1 MSATWRYERP
11 QSLAILSRPTLSV
24 AVVIACRGGQDKLD
38 LVLASLKAQ
47 SYPARLLNV
56 YIVDDGSTPPL
67 KLPAIRPA
75 KTKILKFKNQSDLWG
90 KTDATNHVI
99 TKLKED
105 VIWCMDADMVM
116 HPDHLA
122 HMMKWH
128 HESDDYLVLGW
139 KRFVADW
146 NYNAKELT
154 KALEDGQFHELHR
167 ESEGKEGWET
177 LITGTKDL
185 REPGLESFRA
195 VVGATFSI
203 TRKNWLNLGG
213 YNPLF
218 KTGEDTEL
226 GWRVLVSGIRMVPER
241 DAHSWH
247 LGISTVEQ
255 HMDTVIAH
263 NRPLFANYI
272 PGLAYLRGH
281 APLNWA
287 VAENHVIVDCRTTTF
302 ESFKT
307 MINDFLSD
315 RKGQARF
322 TLLGPWSEL
331 PKRYRVIEDPL
342 VELRAIYRY
351 CFTDSRFTFELL
363 HGEDPLPIEDIL
375 AKMKVSASPYLYY
388 SEGNLDPR
396 IRFGAL
402 RQKMLKSK
410 RGLEGFVDAQDQR
423 NFLVYAPAL
432 GRARRIPGSV
442 YSNIE
447 QQWGLEWVEITE
459 FDFSKR
465 LSLRTFLPLIFIAL
479 RSFTRVRKPKDLK
492 NLIKRI
498 IKVTRNSLSK

>member
-1 MSATWRYERP
+1 MSATWRYDRP
-11 QSLAILSRPTLSV
+11 EALAINLRPSLSV

-47 SYPARLLNV
+47 SYPSRLINV
-56 YIVDDGSTPPL
+56 YIVDDGSTPAL
-67 KLPAIRPA
+67 KLPAIRPT
-75 KTKILKFKNQSDLWG
+75 KSKILKFKNAQDLWG

-99 TKLKED
+99 SKLKED
-105 VIWCMDADMVM
+105 VVWCMDADMVM

-139 KRFVADW
+139 KRFVPDW
-146 NYNAKELT
+146 NYNPKELSQ
-154 KALEDGQFHELHR
+154 ALSDGKFHELHQ

-185 REPGLESFRA
+185 RNPGLESFRA

-203 TRKNWLNLGG
+203 SRKNWLALGG

-226 GWRVLVSGIRMVPER
+226 GWRVLMSGIRMVPER

-255 HMDTVIAH
+255 HMETVIQH

-281 APLNWA
+281 APLTWA
-287 VAENHVIVDCRTTTF
+287 VAENQVIVDCRNMSF
-302 ESFKT
+302 EAFKS
-307 MINDFLSD
+307 MVNEFLSD
-315 RKGQARF
+315 RKGQAKF
-322 TLLGPWSEL
+322 LLLGPWSEL
-331 PKRYRVIEDPL
+331 PARYRVIEDPL
-342 VELRAIYRY
+342 KDVRAIYRY
-351 CFTDSRFTFELL
+351 CMADARFAFEIL
-363 HGEDPLPIEDIL
+363 HGDEVLMIDDIL
-375 AKMKVSASPYLYY
+375 EKMKVASSPYIYFT
-388 SEGNLDPR
+388 EGSLDER

-402 RQKMLKSK
+402 RHKITKSK
-410 RGLEGFVDAQDQR
+410 NGLEGFVDTKDQR
-423 NFLVYAPAL
+423 TFLVFAPAL
-432 GRARRIPGSV
+432 GRARRMPGKI

-447 QQWGLEWVEITE
+447 QQWGLEWVEISQ
-459 FDFSKR
+459 FDFSKN
-465 LSLRTFLPLIFIAL
+465 LSLRTLFPLIFIAL
-479 RSFTRVRKPKDLK
+479 RSFAKVRRPKDLK